1 MKTTIA
7 FAVFAGFLASALA
20 LDAADTHATL
30 PPQPTASSG
39 LRRRA
44 GSSNVSAAG
53 PFVGKL
59 TWYNVGGDACGTKSK
74 GTDMVA
80 ALNKPQYGDV
90 DKVSPNCGKCAKI
103 KGDKATIV
111 VRIVDACPECKFGSL
126 DLSKAAFKAVTK
138 ADGVANKISW
148 SWTAACSIKE
158 LPGRNSS
165 TTASDLDWDCSNHVQ
180 RTNLNLIV
188 SGGYQKYVR
197 RLAIDLVGDVSPDQ
211 PITLLTEA
219 GFGRTSWP
227 KIKRLRLSH
236 WHGQSHGKAV
246 YSAESLARLNAYLL
260 HTLPK
265 LKSIKYISSDDR
277 RHYSEFPLD
286 GLLSSMLSR
295 LTDVR
300 ITSGLVPD
308 MCSSAFLPCLVSLT
322 LRSPI
327 YAGAAHLP
335 RIFAETLE
343 HLHIGFSSTES
354 IWGRF
359 YVADDAQTVQFKQLR
374 SLVLE
379 YSEAIDDGRR
389 AARAQKE
396 NRLYSD
402 SDSMDVDM
410 DDSLYTYYSDDSS
423 HKLGATVQSPSGARV
438 RPVFSQLQR
447 LSIHK
452 YPFSISR
459 VLRHFQ
465 LDRIPHISIR
475 DIRKG
480 WNSLDA
486 AIVTEMSS
494 LRVHIEQ
501 EFESKREEQQY
512 QVWFNR
518 IFSVS
523 SLLTSLQLQAPTT
536 MPLSLPDV
544 VGLTRL
550 VTLSFSMRV
559 DLGTISSLLSR
570 LTHLRHL
577 AIHIFPRMSTS
588 SLRNL
593 GVLESGDYEILA
605 DLPPLSCNLQHLV
618 AYIGL
623 EPDCGYARRLAGD
636 ECDDDPLE
644 IERELTWLM
653 ARVPS
658 LETLKTEE
666 WTSSGVTVCIDELMA
681 CTEIHP
687 YVKHL
692 GSIEV
697 SVWKY

>member
-1 MKTTIA
+1 MDAWECRKRPRLDQCRRHDLEGA
-7 FAVFAGFLASALA
+7 FRLVADYLVQPEGDNDPLLVRESSVDRLRLLQPLAAVCHSW
-20 LDAADTHATL
+20 
-30 PPQPTASSG
+30 
-39 LRRRA
+39 RRA
-44 GSSNVSAAG
+44 VL
-53 PFVGKL
+53 PLF
-59 TWYNVGGDACGTKSK
+59 Y
-74 GTDMVA
+74 
-80 ALNKPQYGDV
+80 Q
-90 DKVSPNCGKCAKI
+90 
-103 KGDKATIV
+103 
-111 VRIVDACPECKFGSL
+111 
-126 DLSKAAFKAVTK
+126 
-138 ADGVANKISW
+138 
-148 SWTAACSIKE
+148 TAACSIKE

-165 TTASDLDWDCSNHVQ
+165 TTASDLDRDCSNHVQ

-308 MCSSAFLPCLVSLT
+308 MCSSAFLPRLVSLT

-354 IWGRF
+354 IWSRF

-438 RPVFSQLQR
+438 RPVFSQLQW

-518 IFSVS
+518 LFSVS
-523 SLLTSLQLQAPTT
+523 SRLTSLQLQAPTT

-559 DLGTISSLLSR
+559 DLATIPSLLSR

-588 SLRNL
+588 SLRSL

-681 CTEIHP
+681 CSEIYP

>member
-1 MKTTIA
+1 MDAWECRKRPRLDPCRRHDLEGA
-7 FAVFAGFLASALA
+7 FRLVADYLVQPEGDNDPWLLRESSVDRLRLLQPLAAVCHSW
-20 LDAADTHATL
+20 
-30 PPQPTASSG
+30 
-39 LRRRA
+39 RRA
-44 GSSNVSAAG
+44 VL
-53 PFVGKL
+53 PLF
-59 TWYNVGGDACGTKSK
+59 Y
-74 GTDMVA
+74 
-80 ALNKPQYGDV
+80 Q
-90 DKVSPNCGKCAKI
+90 
-103 KGDKATIV
+103 
-111 VRIVDACPECKFGSL
+111 
-126 DLSKAAFKAVTK
+126 
-138 ADGVANKISW
+138 
-148 SWTAACSIKE
+148 TAACSIKE

-165 TTASDLDWDCSNHVQ
+165 TAPIDLDRDCSNHVQ

-219 GFGRTSWP
+219 G
-227 KIKRLRLSH
+227 
-236 WHGQSHGKAV
+236 HGKAV

-308 MCSSAFLPCLVSLT
+308 MCSSAFLPRLVSLT

-423 HKLGATVQSPSGARV
+423 HKLGATAQSPSGARV
-438 RPVFSQLQR
+438 RPVFSKLQQ

-480 WNSLDA
+480 WDSLDA

-512 QVWFNR
+512 QV
-518 IFSVS
+518 
-523 SLLTSLQLQAPTT
+523 
-536 MPLSLPDV
+536 
-544 VGLTRL
+544 
-550 VTLSFSMRV
+550 
-559 DLGTISSLLSR
+559 
-570 LTHLRHL
+570 
-577 AIHIFPRMSTS
+577 TS
-588 SLRNL
+588 SLRSL

-605 DLPPLSCNLQHLV
+605 DLPPLSCSLQHLV

>member
-1 MKTTIA
+1 MDVWECRKRPRLDQCRRHDLEGA
-7 FAVFAGFLASALA
+7 FRLVADYLVQPDSDNDQRLLRESSVDRLRFLQPLAAVCHSW
-20 LDAADTHATL
+20 
-30 PPQPTASSG
+30 
-39 LRRRA
+39 RRA
-44 GSSNVSAAG
+44 VL
-53 PFVGKL
+53 PL
-59 TWYNVGGDACGTKSK
+59 LY
-74 GTDMVA
+74 
-80 ALNKPQYGDV
+80 Q
-90 DKVSPNCGKCAKI
+90 
-103 KGDKATIV
+103 
-111 VRIVDACPECKFGSL
+111 
-126 DLSKAAFKAVTK
+126 
-138 ADGVANKISW
+138 
-148 SWTAACSIKE
+148 TAACSIKE
-158 LPGRNSS
+158 LPRHNSS
-165 TTASDLDWDCSNHVQ
+165 TTTLGVGQDYLNHVQ
-180 RTNLNLIV
+180 RTNLDLIV

-197 RLAIDLVGDVSPDQ
+197 RLAIDLAGDVSPDQ

-219 GFGRTSWP
+219 GFGRASWP

-236 WHGQSHGKAV
+236 WHGQSHNKDV
-246 YSAESLARLNAYLL
+246 YSVESLARLNAYLL
-260 HTLPK
+260 HTVPK
-265 LKSIKYISSDDR
+265 LTSIKYISSDDR

-308 MCSSAFLPCLVSLT
+308 MCSSAFLPRLVSLT

-335 RIFAETLE
+335 RIFAETLK

-359 YVADDAQTVQFKQLR
+359 YVADDAQTVQFKQLK

-379 YSEAIDDGRR
+379 YSEAIDDERR

-396 NRLYSD
+396 NRLYGD
-402 SDSMDVDM
+402 SDSADVDM

-423 HKLGATVQSPSGARV
+423 HKLGVTVQSPSGKRA
-438 RPVFSQLQR
+438 RPVFSKLQH

-465 LDRIPHISIR
+465 LDCVPHISIR

-480 WNSLDA
+480 WDSLDA
-486 AIVTEMSS
+486 AMVSEMSS
-494 LRVHIEQ
+494 LRVHVEQ
-501 EFESKREEQQY
+501 AFESRKEEQRY
-512 QVWFNR
+512 QVWVNR
-518 IFSVS
+518 LFSVS
-523 SLLTSLQLQAPTT
+523 SRLTNLHLQASTT
-536 MPLSLPDV
+536 MPLALPDV
-544 VGLTRL
+544 IGLTRL

-559 DLGTISSLLSR
+559 DLCTIPNLLSR

-577 AIHIFPRMSTS
+577 AMHIFPRMNMS
-588 SLRNL
+588 SLRSL
-593 GVLESGDYEILA
+593 GVLESGDYDILA
-605 DLPPLSCNLQHLV
+605 DLPPLSCSLQHLV

-623 EPDCGYARRLAGD
+623 EPDCGYARRLADD
-636 ECDDDPLE
+636 EGNDDPLE

-653 ARVPS
+653 ARIPS

-666 WTSSGVTVCIDELMA
+666 WTSGGVSVCIGELMA
-681 CTEIHP
+681 CGEIHP

-692 GSIEV
+692 GSLEV